1 MKNKFI
7 IKIAVFC
14 TVICLA
20 SCSNLLDVQP
30 TASID
35 SVTAL
40 GSEDAVNA
48 AVNGLYDRLQS
59 TALYGRDL
67 LAIPEAL
74 ADNGRATNKSGRL
87 NPEYQNQPNAH
98 FIHWET
104 SYYAINQAN
113 LILEALPKIAKMSQA
128 NKDLVEAQTLFIRG
142 LLYFEL
148 MRAYAYDP
156 TVEIKEASKGGVPLM
171 KNGVIDATHI
181 QLLGRASIKEVYDFI
196 YSDLTASIGKFVSS
210 GKTATFAFANKTAA
224 QALFSRVALYNGDY
238 TNAAKYAGDA
248 LAAGGIGRFQA
259 KDNYLAS
266 WRSANNPESIF
277 ELGYQTNENVGVNTS
292 LQTTYTT
299 LVASG
304 NRTQTG
310 GFGDLVPTKAI
321 LDIFESE
328 KDTTGK
334 VIVDVRRAL
343 YELGTAGR
351 GTAEIECTK
360 FLGRS
365 GAVNLDNIPVI
376 RISEMYLN
384 RAEALA
390 KSGNEAGALTDVN
403 LIRTRAGL
411 PAKTMLTGKALIDE
425 ILKQRRLELAF
436 EGHRFFDMKRQ
447 GLDIIKAA
455 PVQNLAFTDFR
466 VLAPI
471 PVREIQANSN
481 LKQNVGY

>member
-14 TVICLA
+14 TVMGLV

-98 FIHWET
+98 FTHWGT
-104 SYYAINQAN
+104 SYFAVNQAN

-171 KNGVIDATHI
+171 KNGVIDATQI

-196 YSDLTASIGKFVSS
+196 YADLTASIAKFVSS

-259 KDNYLAS
+259 KDNYVAS

-299 LVASG
+299 LVTSG

-334 VIVDVRRAL
+334 VIVDIRRSL

-447 GLDIIKAA
+447 GLDITKAA
-455 PVQNLAFTDFR
+455 PVQSLAFTDFR